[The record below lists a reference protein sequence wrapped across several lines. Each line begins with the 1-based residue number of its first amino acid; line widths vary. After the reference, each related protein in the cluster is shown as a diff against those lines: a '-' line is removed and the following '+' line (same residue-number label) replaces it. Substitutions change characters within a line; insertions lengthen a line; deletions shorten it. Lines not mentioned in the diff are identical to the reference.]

1 MQEFSEGS
9 ENWPKVGCVGIAG
22 EVKDNVVQTHANM
35 SHWPA
40 TDGKAIAKAYKME
53 DFSLINDFNA
63 AGQ

>member
-1 MQEFSEGS
+1 M
-9 ENWPKVGCVGIAG
+9 GCVGIAG